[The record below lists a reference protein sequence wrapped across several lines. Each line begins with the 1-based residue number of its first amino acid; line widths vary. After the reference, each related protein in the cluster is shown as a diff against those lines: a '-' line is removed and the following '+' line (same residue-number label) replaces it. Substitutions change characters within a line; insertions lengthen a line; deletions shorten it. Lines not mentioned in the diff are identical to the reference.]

1 MLLLVFRKICTI
13 TCQCSWHA
21 FLFVGLLSKIGSRL
35 KSVISL
41 SLRICSISRSILES
55 LDTAMITINT
65 PFYICGLSIFSPFF
79 DVFFYQKFC
88 LLNFFLL
95 LLCYYIRHIEMLHQ
109 KKGAAKFFQLWPQTR
124 KCLQSV
130 LFFRADGRVC
140 TITFIFSVFF
150 SSFRLPKHSSFC
162 SMNLQKYFPDFNF
175 DWFSWIRQ

>member
-13 TCQCSWHA
+13 ICQCSWHA

-41 SLRICSISRSILES
+41 SLSEYALFLDRFFNLSTLQWSQSTHHFIFVDYRFLVLFSMFFLTKILFSQFFSSPPLLLHSPHWNASPKKRRCEIFPTLTSNQKMSSIS
-55 LDTAMITINT
+55 
-65 PFYICGLSIFSPFF
+65 
-79 DVFFYQKFC
+79 
-88 LLNFFLL
+88 
-95 LLCYYIRHIEMLHQ
+95 
-109 KKGAAKFFQLWPQTR
+109 
-124 KCLQSV
+124 
-130 LFFRADGRVC
+130 
-140 TITFIFSVFF
+140 FIFPRRRSGLHNYIYFQCFF